1 MLGKR
6 SQQQG
11 LFSPDHLY
19 LTFVGED
26 SFYGRVNPLR
36 AIVTSCFETKT
47 MRNFTARIM
56 VDLELHPVYL
66 GQD

>member
-6 SQQQG
+6 SLQQG
-11 LFSPDHLY
+11 LFESDHLY
-19 LTFVGED
+19 LKFVGED
-26 SFYGRVNPLR
+26 SFYGRCER

-47 MRNFTARIM
+47 IRNFTARIM